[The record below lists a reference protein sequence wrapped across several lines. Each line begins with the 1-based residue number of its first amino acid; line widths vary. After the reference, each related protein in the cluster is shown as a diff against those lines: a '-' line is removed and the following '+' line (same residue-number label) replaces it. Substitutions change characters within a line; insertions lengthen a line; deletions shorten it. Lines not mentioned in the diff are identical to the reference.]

1 MAETATAAFEQPES
15 FAFDA
20 ESQAEIATTIAKYPA
35 GKQAS
40 GVLPLLWIA
49 QRQMGRQ
56 TNSAWV
62 PVKAMDEIA
71 RILEIAPIRV
81 YEVCTFYLMFNTA
94 PVGKFH
100 LQLCTTTPCW
110 LRGSDDV
117 VAACRTATGLKG
129 WKEVSA
135 DGLFSM
141 TEVECL
147 GACVNAPI
155 LQVNDDFY
163 EDMDAEKTKA
173 LIEALRR
180 GEIPKPGSMS
190 GRQTSAPDGG
200 PITLTTLSFAKAQ

>member
-117 VAACRTATGLKG
+117 VAACRSATGLKG
-129 WKEVSA
+129 WKEISA

-147 GACVNAPI
+147 GACGFATPVMINNDFIESVTPESVPRI
-155 LQVNDDFY
+155 LS
-163 EDMDAEKTKA
+163 ELK
-173 LIEALRR
+173 
-180 GEIPKPGSMS
+180 
-190 GRQTSAPDGG
+190 
-200 PITLTTLSFAKAQ
+200 

>member
-1 MAETATAAFEQPES
+1 MAETAPATFVQPDS

-20 ESQAEIATTIAKYPA
+20 ESQAEIAKTIAKYPA

-40 GVLPLLWIA
+40 AVLPLLWIA

-62 PVKAMDEIA
+62 PIKAMDEIA
-71 RILEIAPIRV
+71 RILDIAPIRV

-94 PVGKFH
+94 PVGKYH

-110 LRGSDDV
+110 LRGSDQV
-117 VAACRTATGLKG
+117 VAACREATGLKG
-129 WKEVSA
+129 WKENSP
-135 DGLFSM
+135 DGLFTM

-180 GEIPKPGSMS
+180 GEVPKPGSMS

-200 PITLTTLSFAKAQ
+200 PITLTTLSFEKAQ

>member
-1 MAETATAAFEQPES
+1 MAETAAAHVVQPDS

-20 ESQAEIATTIAKYPA
+20 ESQAEIATTIAKYPP

-49 QRQMGRQ
+49 QRQMGRE
-56 TNSAWV
+56 TGSAWI

-71 RILEIAPIRV
+71 RILDMPPIRV

-117 VAACRTATGLKG
+117 VAACRAATGLAD
-129 WKEVSA
+129 WKEVTP

-180 GEIPKPGSMS
+180 GDIPKPGSMS

-200 PITLTTLSFAKAQ
+200 PITLTTLKFEKAQ

>member
-1 MAETATAAFEQPES
+1 MAEHAHAAFEQPDS

-20 ESQAEIATTIAKYPA
+20 ESQAEIDKTIAKYPPD
-35 GKQAS
+35 KQAS
-40 GVLPLLWIA
+40 AVLPLLWIA

-62 PVKAMDEIA
+62 PIKAMDEIA
-71 RILEIAPIRV
+71 RLLDIAPIRV

-94 PVGKFH
+94 PVGKYH

-110 LRGSDDV
+110 LRGSDEV
-117 VAACRTATGLKG
+117 VAACREATGLKG
-129 WKEVSA
+129 WKENSP
-135 DGLFSM
+135 DGLFTM

-180 GEIPKPGSMS
+180 GEVPKPGSMS
-190 GRQTSAPDGG
+190 GRQTSAPEGG
-200 PITLTTLSFAKAQ
+200 PITLTTLSFEKAQ

>member
-1 MAETATAAFEQPES
+1 MAEHAHAAFEQPDS

-20 ESQAEIATTIAKYPA
+20 ESQAEIDKTIAKYPP

-40 GVLPLLWIA
+40 AVLPLLWIA

-62 PVKAMDEIA
+62 PIKAMDEIA
-71 RILEIAPIRV
+71 RILDIAPIRV

-94 PVGKFH
+94 PVGKYH

-110 LRGSDDV
+110 LRGSDQV
-117 VAACRTATGLKG
+117 VAACREATGLKG
-129 WKEVSA
+129 WKENSP
-135 DGLFSM
+135 DGLFTM

-180 GEIPKPGSMS
+180 GEVPKPGSMS
-190 GRQTSAPDGG
+190 GRQTSAPEGG
-200 PITLTTLSFAKAQ
+200 PITLTTLSFEKAQ